1 MIEPFEPLEPL
12 ESIEP
17 NAISG
22 AVMSPFSPA
31 HSAIWACIICYHVQ
45 AAVLQPLV
53 NVLRD
58 QVGKIL
64 LLDNSPE
71 FEGDI
76 AELANSQVLYLPM
89 SHNRGTAGAMNR
101 AWQLALAEGAMA
113 MISFDQ
119 DSLPT
124 VTIVAQLSAALTSLR
139 QSGLNPAAVG
149 PGKIDPRNNTTF
161 RLLAPVL
168 PRFHESPSGVAPLV
182 EVDHLITSGCLIS
195 AETFKAVGPFREEL
209 FLEYVDI
216 EWSLRARS
224 LGYSLYADPRTVMRH
239 TIGDHVIQV
248 GGRPLAV
255 HKPYRCYLL
264 VRNHILLWFLPDTRL
279 YWLLRDLRQVLL
291 KMTLLLALEP
301 NRFERLRSIA
311 KGVWHGLQKRGGSAG

>member
-1 MIEPFEPLEPL
+1 MIEPL

-22 AVMSPFSPA
+22 AVLNPFSPA
-31 HSAIWACIICYHVQ
+31 HNAIWACIICYHVR
-45 AAVLQPLV
+45 AAALQPLV
-53 NVLRD
+53 DVLRD

-71 FEGDI
+71 FEGDLVAI
-76 AELANSQVLYLPM
+76 ANSQVLYLPM

-101 AWQLALAEGAMA
+101 AWQLALAEGATA
-113 MISFDQ
+113 MLSFDQ

-124 VTIVAQLSAALTSLR
+124 AAMVAQLSSSFTSLL

-149 PGKIDPRNNTTF
+149 PGKIDPRNGTPF

-168 PRFHESPSGVAPLV
+168 PWFHEAPSVAAPLV
-182 EVDHLITSGCLIS
+182 EVDHLITSGSLIS
-195 AETFKAVGPFREEL
+195 AKTFKAVGPFREEL

-248 GGRPLAV
+248 GGHPLAV

-291 KMTLLLALEP
+291 KMTLLLALGP
-301 NRFERLRSIA
+301 SRFERLRSIA
-311 KGVWHGLQKRGGSAG
+311 KGVWHGLRKRGGSAG

>member
-1 MIEPFEPLEPL
+1 MIEPLEPL

-17 NAISG
+17 NAISR
-22 AVMSPFSPA
+22 AVLNPSSPA
-31 HSAIWACIICYHVQ
+31 HNAIWACIICYHVQ
-45 AAVLQPLV
+45 AAALQPLV
-53 NVLRD
+53 DVLRD

-71 FEGDI
+71 FEGDL
-76 AELANSQVLYLPM
+76 AAMANSQLLYLPM
-89 SHNRGTAGAMNR
+89 SHNRGTAGAMNK
-101 AWQLALAEGAMA
+101 AWQLAMAEGATA
-113 MISFDQ
+113 MLSFDQ

-124 VTIVAQLSAALTSLR
+124 AAIAAQLSFALTSLQQR
-139 QSGLNPAAVG
+139 GLNPAAVG
-149 PGKIDPRNNTTF
+149 PGKIDPRNSIPF
-161 RLLAPVL
+161 RLLPPVL
-168 PRFHESPSGVAPLV
+168 PWFQQAPCSAAPLV

-248 GGRPLAV
+248 GGHPLAV

-264 VRNHILLWFLPDTRL
+264 VRNHLLLWFLPDTRL
-279 YWLLRDLRQVLL
+279 YWLLRDLRHVLL

-311 KGVWHGLQKRGGSAG
+311 KGVWHGLHKRGGPAR